1 MREGSRTEGFLFPY
15 VFFTSYAAYIQYK
28 SLERKRRRRRNK
40 SANQNSRK
48 ILVKRQDVNKQ
59 NKLLLS
65 AGHYLPKKHF
75 SVI

>member
-1 MREGSRTEGFLFPY
+1 MREGSKTEGFLFRY
-15 VFFTSYAAYIQYK
+15 VSFTSCVAYVQCK
-28 SLERKRRRRRNK
+28 SLERKRRRKRNK

-48 ILVKRQDVNKQ
+48 ILVKPREVNKQ

-65 AGHYLPKKHF
+65 AGHNIPKERF